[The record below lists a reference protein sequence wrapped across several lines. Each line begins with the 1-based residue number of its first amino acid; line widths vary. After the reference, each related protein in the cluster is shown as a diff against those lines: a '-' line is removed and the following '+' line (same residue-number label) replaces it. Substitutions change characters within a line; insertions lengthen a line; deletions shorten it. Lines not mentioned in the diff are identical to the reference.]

1 MYVSVTILS
10 DLSIKPNDIVY
21 SRSFEQ
27 GFGKSLLFSQMT
39 KQIASKSIMLPLEIG
54 FFWVLY

>member
-39 KQIASKSIMLPLEIG
+39 KQIASKSIMLSLEIG
-54 FFWVLY
+54 FF